1 MKRYV
6 FDTEEEWLSARQS
19 LFTSSQVNKLMAE
32 PTAAER
38 KAGEQLS
45 KGAKTYIDECIVGIL
60 ANPEQQYY
68 NSEMQRG
75 KDLEPQAVFEFA
87 KYLGKSVNDDDFIY
101 TSLGGIVFF
110 TDDDS
115 IYGGTPDI
123 IIGNKIAEIK
133 CPKSITH
140 LRNRRLKTVEAF
152 KDLCPD
158 YYDQIQL
165 NIHLTDAEGAW
176 FISYD
181 DRFKDEAKHLFV
193 LDIPKD
199 EQRIKELI
207 DKIEIASNYMSS
219 LLENEL

>member
-6 FDTEEEWLSARQS
+6 FETEEEWLKARQS

-32 PTAAER
+32 PTAVER
-38 KAGEQLS
+38 KAGEHLS

-87 KYLGKSVNDDDFIY
+87 KHIGKSVNDDDFIY
-101 TSLGGIVFF
+101 TSVGGIVFF
-110 TDDDS
+110 TDDND

-123 IIGNKIAEIK
+123 IIGKKIAEIK

-140 LRNRRLKTVEAF
+140 LRYRRLKDPEQF
-152 KDLCPD
+152 RDLCPE
-158 YYDQIQL
+158 YYDQMQL
-165 NIHLTDAEGAW
+165 NMHLTEAEAGW

-181 DRFKDEAKHLFV
+181 DRFKDESKHLFV

-199 EQRIKELI
+199 EQRIKELT
-207 DKIEIASNYMSS
+207 DKIDVASKYMAN
-219 LLENEL
+219 LLESEM